1 MAAKTKGAGS
11 SVFFQLTRRH
21 FVVFFK
27 NKIQVLYTL
36 LVPIIIFVVYIFFL
50 RSMEMMT
57 VENTL
62 LSLETPIKLSDH
74 PELEKYIGTVVDA
87 WMLSGITALST
98 ITVALQTNNVIVDD
112 KQKGVNRDFAS
123 APIPRNMLIA
133 SYFLFNFIVTAL
145 ICFIFEI
152 VCFIYFAAMGEFVYN
167 AVDLLLMVVVLLYMS
182 INSTLMTVFLCS
194 FFKTQASLS
203 SLIAVIST
211 GMGFLIGAYMPL
223 GMLPSWVQNI
233 CAFIPGTFGCALFR
247 FSFMDTPLQLLMGYV
262 ETSNIVA
269 DPSFITQITDTFGYQ
284 IHFFGMTVTPEWQ
297 AVAVAI
303 YTLIF
308 IALNIFSGRKL
319 TTVLG
324 VGKKRRKKKAL
335 AAALAQKAAQS
346 ENAEHS
352 ENTETSLTE
361 NSAQAAQAAPPDE
374 HK

>member
-11 SVFFQLTRRH
+11 SVFFQLVRRH
-21 FVVFFK
+21 FIVFFK

-62 LSLETPIKLSDH
+62 LSLDTPIKFSDH
-74 PELEKYIGTVVDA
+74 PELENYIGTVVDA

-98 ITVALQTNNVIVDD
+98 ITVSLQTNNVIVDD

-123 APIPRNMLIA
+123 APIPRNMLIG

-152 VCFIYFAAMGEFVYN
+152 VCFIYFAAMSEFVYD

-182 INSTLMTVFLCS
+182 VNSTLMTIFLCS

-223 GMLPSWVQNI
+223 GMLPTWVQNI

-247 FSFMDTPLQLLMGYV
+247 FSFMDTPLKLLMEYV

-284 IHFFGMTVTPEWQ
+284 IHFFGLTVTPEWQ

-308 IALNIFSGRKL
+308 VALNVLLGKKL

-324 VGKKRRKKKAL
+324 VGKKHRKKKAL
-335 AAALAQKAAQS
+335 AAAAQG
-346 ENAEHS
+346 NAVQEPS
-352 ENTETSLTE
+352 VNEPEQE
-361 NSAQAAQAAPPDE
+361 QKKE
-374 HK
+374 

>member
-21 FVVFFK
+21 FIVFFK
-27 NKIQVLYTL
+27 NKISVLYTL

-62 LSLETPIKLSDH
+62 LSLDTPIKLSDY
-74 PELEKYIGTVVDA
+74 PELERYIGTVVDA

-123 APIPRNMLIA
+123 APIPRNMLIG

-152 VCFIYFAAMGEFVYN
+152 VCFIYFAAMGEFVYDF
-167 AVDLLLMVVVLLYMS
+167 VDLLLMVVVLLYMS

-223 GMLPSWVQNI
+223 GMLPTWVQNI

-247 FSFMDTPLQLLMGYV
+247 FSFMDTPLRLLMEYV
-262 ETSNIVA
+262 EASDIVA
-269 DPSFITQITDTFGYQ
+269 DPAFIAQITDTFGFR
-284 IHFFGMTVTPEWQ
+284 IHFFGLTVTPEWQ

-308 IALNIFSGRKL
+308 IALNIFSGKKL

-324 VGKKRRKKKAL
+324 VGKKRRRRRAL
-335 AAALAQKAAQS
+335 AAAMQ
-346 ENAEHS
+346 AEKS
-352 ENTETSLTE
+352 
-361 NSAQAAQAAPPDE
+361 AAQAAAPNE
-374 HK
+374 QAEQKKEE